1 MYFFVYNNCFFA
13 TTKENPV
20 CLNLIGFEA
29 YVQWK
34 GYSCMHIFIYAY
46 QLLCLYF
53 YAHAN
58 EGPTSVFS
66 FISWRCLASTGS
78 RDPQPKTALSSLTN
92 HSALTE
98 SSCKWT
104 ELIHFHIQWTILWRS
119 SFSSMLLWA
128 LTSTQQSSR
137 SHLVISHHFH
147 TGGRVSVNWTRWS

>member
-1 MYFFVYNNCFFA
+1 MYFFVH
-13 TTKENPV
+13 KQNPV

-29 YVQWK
+29 YMQWK

-66 FISWRCLASTGS
+66 FIGWRCLASTGS
-78 RDPQPKTALSSLTN
+78 SRDPQPKTAPSSLTN
-92 HSALTE
+92 HAALTE
-98 SSCKWT
+98 FSCKWA
-104 ELIHFHIQWTILWRS
+104 ELIHFHIQWTVLWRR

-128 LTSTQQSSR
+128 LTSTQQSSS
-137 SHLVISHHFH
+137 SHLIISHHFH
-147 TGGRVSVNWTRWS
+147 TGGRGSVNWTRRS